1 MRLMTMMK
9 SRPHH
14 DGEYL
19 VPEDAAS
26 HLILDFHGSDN
37 VTIMQ
42 CRIENQ
48 A

>member
-1 MRLMTMMK
+1 MVNTWY
-9 SRPHH
+9 P
-14 DGEYL
+14 YTA
-19 VPEDAAS
+19 EDAAS
-26 HLILDFHGSDN
+26 HLILDFHDSYN